1 MFRLTP
7 EPGVGLFP
15 PDEQE
20 ATVAVSAEQLMP
32 AEHIGSLSPIKIL
45 FGPFELNVAERS
57 LRKADDVIPL
67 GGRAF
72 DILLAL
78 LDRPG
83 EVVSKGDLIARVW
96 PDVTVEEGSLRVHL
110 SALRKALGER
120 QFRNKYITNVQ
131 GRGYCFAAAVVH
143 RVGEPDKGSAFSKS
157 SNLPPALSRMIG
169 RDDAVLGIRARFR
182 TERLIAVLGAGGIGK
197 TTVALAVGHGAMA
210 DFSGA
215 VFFVDLSAVK
225 DRAQV
230 VGAIA
235 SAIGIDLQVADPEG
249 ALFSYLRPRKAL
261 IVLDSCEHLI
271 DETTEIIDCI
281 LQRAPDIYMLATSRE
296 ALQTGDE
303 RAFRLH
309 PLDCPP
315 EQPTQTAAQV
325 ISHAAV
331 QLFVERV
338 SARGSEFL
346 LRDEEASIVAEIC
359 RQLDGIPLAIELA
372 AGRAAIFGLKDTA
385 ARLGSR
391 LDLLKFG
398 RRTATPR
405 HQTLRATLDWSH
417 DHLSEL
423 ERILLRR
430 IAIFVG
436 HFTPES
442 ALAVAEEGDWTSAKS
457 RAH

>member
-15 PDEQE
+15 PDERE
-20 ATVAVSAEQLMP
+20 AIVAVLAEQLMP

-131 GRGYCFAAAVVH
+131 GRGYCFAAPVVH

-157 SNLPPALSRMIG
+157 SNLPPALNRMIG

-197 TTVALAVGHGAMA
+197 TTVALAVGHGALA

-235 SAIGIDLQVADPEG
+235 SAIGIDLQVSDPEG
-249 ALFSYLRPRKAL
+249 ALFSYLRSRKAL
-261 IVLDSCEHLI
+261 MVLDSCEHLI
-271 DETTEIIDCI
+271 DETAEVIDCI
-281 LQRAPDIYMLATSRE
+281 LQCAPDIYMLATSRE
-296 ALQTGDE
+296 ALQTADE

-315 EQPTQTAAQV
+315 ETADTDSSAGDLSCCRAIVRGTRQRAGQRILAEGRRGFHCRGNLSPARRYPACDRACGWKSRHFRAEGHRGTTGLAARSPEIWPTNCNPPTPNAQ
-325 ISHAAV
+325 SHA
-331 QLFVERV
+331 
-338 SARGSEFL
+338 
-346 LRDEEASIVAEIC
+346 
-359 RQLDGIPLAIELA
+359 
-372 AGRAAIFGLKDTA
+372 
-385 ARLGSR
+385 RLE
-391 LDLLKFG
+391 
-398 RRTATPR
+398 P
-405 HQTLRATLDWSH
+405 
-417 DHLSEL
+417 
-423 ERILLRR
+423 
-430 IAIFVG
+430 
-436 HFTPES
+436 
-442 ALAVAEEGDWTSAKS
+442 
-457 RAH
+457 

>member
-1 MFRLTP
+1 
-7 EPGVGLFP
+7 
-15 PDEQE
+15 
-20 ATVAVSAEQLMP
+20 MP

-131 GRGYCFAAAVVH
+131 GRGYCFAAPVVH

-157 SNLPPALSRMIG
+157 SNLPPALNRMIG

-296 ALQTGDE
+296 ALQTADE

-359 RQLDGIPLAIELA
+359 RKLDGIPLAIELA